1 MELSFFSYKNYNF
14 LFFFNVCSDFMVSS
28 EEIRKKYLDFFKQK
42 NHEVIASASLI
53 PDNDPTV
60 LFTTAGMHPLV
71 PFLMG
76 EKHPKGNR
84 LVNFQ
89 KCLRTQD
96 IDEVGNQWHFTFFEM
111 LGNWSL
117 GDYFKKESLTWSF
130 EFLTDKKWLGLDK
143 DRISVTVFAGDDT
156 APRDDEAA
164 EIWKSVGIPE
174 DKIYYFSREEN
185 WWGPAGNTG
194 PCGPDSEIFYDTGKP
209 KCSDSCDPSCSC
221 GKYVEIWNN
230 VFMQYNKTKAG
241 DFVALTQKN
250 VDTGMGLERIVAV
263 LNNYNSNYDSDLM
276 KPIVDAVL
284 SVANKDY
291 DDLIPEQVKSLR
303 IVAEHLRAS
312 VFILGEDEHIVPSNV
327 DQGYILRRL
336 IRRAIKHSKFLG
348 INHNFCADVAEVV
361 VDRFEKIYPELYRNK
376 DRIFV
381 ELNKEETKFSNT
393 LHKGL
398 KLLHSELKNLKD
410 NNEKILSGKIAFD
423 LFQSFGFPIEI
434 TKEVAIENGFDVDV
448 QNFDNLFRHHQE
460 LSRKGAEKR
469 FKGGLADS
477 KEETKRLHTATHL
490 MNAALRRILGN
501 HVFQKGSNITAERLR
516 FDFSHPEK
524 ISSEKLKEIED
535 LVNSWVK
542 RALDIKMEIMP
553 VADAKK
559 SGAIGVFDDRY
570 DENVKVYSV
579 FDSNTNEVISKE
591 ICRGPHV
598 NNTSELG
605 IFKILKEESV
615 SAGVR
620 RIKAVLK

>member
-1 MELSFFSYKNYNF
+1 
-14 LFFFNVCSDFMVSS
+14 MVSS

-156 APRDDEAA
+156 APRDDDAA
-164 EIWKSVGIPE
+164 EIWKSVGISE
-174 DKIYYFSREEN
+174 DRIYYFSREEN

-434 TKEVAIENGFDVDV
+434 TKEVAIENDFDVDV